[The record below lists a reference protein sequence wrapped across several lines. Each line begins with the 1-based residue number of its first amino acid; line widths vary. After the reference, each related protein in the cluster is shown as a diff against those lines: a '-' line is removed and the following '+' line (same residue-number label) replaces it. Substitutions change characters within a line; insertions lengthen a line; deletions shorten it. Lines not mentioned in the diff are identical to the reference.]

1 MSEILNLNPQSLWK
15 NFYNLNQIPRP
26 SKKEEKVRAFII
38 EFGKSLNLEVKTD
51 EVGNV
56 LILKSATP
64 GMENRKKVV
73 MQSHLD
79 MVTQKNNDVEF
90 DFDTQ
95 AIQMCVD
102 NGFVKAKGT
111 TLGADNGIGVATIMA
126 ILEST
131 DIPHPAIEA
140 FFTIDEET
148 GMTGALGLIAGF
160 LSGDILLNLDTEED
174 DELDIGCAGGI
185 DITANKTY
193 EIQSVKD
200 KKSYELY
207 VKGLQGG
214 HSGMQIHEGLG
225 NANKILGRILANT
238 FNYNLQ
244 ISAIDAGGLR
254 NAIPREG
261 WATFSVD
268 ANEDFENVLN
278 TLIEEINT
286 EFATVEPNLSIE
298 LKAIEQ
304 LEKGM
309 SISDSKSFV
318 QVLNSAFN
326 GVFRMSPD
334 VDGLVETS
342 NNVARV
348 EVKDGQI
355 TVLNL
360 TRSSVESGKA
370 YLSQVLQSTFELGG
384 FDVEFSGSYPGWKAN
399 PNSEILDLMKKIYTD
414 KFGAEPRV
422 VACHAGLECGIIGRN
437 YPGLDMISFG
447 PNISGAHSPDEKVEI
462 KSVEKYWSYLL
473 EVLQAIPV
481 K

>member
-1 MSEILNLNPQSLWK
+1 MLEK
-15 NFYNLNQIPRP
+15 N
-26 SKKEEKVRAFII
+26 K
-38 EFGKSLNLEVKTD
+38 
-51 EVGNV
+51 
-56 LILKSATP
+56 
-64 GMENRKKVV
+64 
-73 MQSHLD
+73 
-79 MVTQKNNDVEF
+79 
-90 DFDTQ
+90 
-95 AIQMCVD
+95 AIQAEEVQMD
-102 NGFVKAKGT
+102 LSIDQEIKKLEELKGK
-111 TLGADNGIGVATIMA
+111 L
-126 ILEST
+126 
-131 DIPHPAIEA
+131 
-140 FFTIDEET
+140 
-148 GMTGALGLIAGF
+148 
-160 LSGDILLNLDTEED
+160 
-174 DELDIGCAGGI
+174 
-185 DITANKTY
+185 
-193 EIQSVKD
+193 
-200 KKSYELY
+200 
-207 VKGLQGG
+207 
-214 HSGMQIHEGLG
+214 
-225 NANKILGRILANT
+225 
-238 FNYNLQ
+238 
-244 ISAIDAGGLR
+244 
-254 NAIPREG
+254 
-261 WATFSVD
+261 
-268 ANEDFENVLN
+268 
-278 TLIEEINT
+278 EEIKT

-298 LKAIEQ
+298 LKMIEQ
-304 LEKGM
+304 LENGM

-370 YLSQVLQSTFELGG
+370 YLSQVLQSTFELGS

-447 PNISGAHSPDEKVEI
+447 PNISGAHSPDEKVEV
-462 KSVEKYWSYLL
+462 KSVEKYWSCLL